1 MVWLVLGVALWMLA
15 HLGKSA
21 GRGIRSTLIE
31 KVGEDPYKGLIAMS
45 VLSALV
51 LMVIGWRATLPSLV
65 YASPVWAPAVTQA
78 GMLIALL
85 LFSASVTPNWV
96 SANLR
101 HPQLTGVAT
110 WAGAHL
116 VANGDQRSLVLF
128 GGLAIWA
135 IVSLFAINQ
144 RDGAWKRPEAQ
155 PFSTI
160 VKPLFAAGIGFAV
173 LWLTHSYF
181 TGRPLVWGW

>member
-1 MVWLVLGVALWMLA
+1 MVFLVLGVVLWTVV

-21 GRGIRSTLIE
+21 GRGIRATLIE
-31 KVGEDPYKGLIAMS
+31 KFGEDPYKGLIAMS

-51 LMVIGWRATLPSLV
+51 LMVIGWRATVPSLV
-65 YASPVWAPAVTQA
+65 YAPPVWAATLTQA

-85 LFSASVTPNWV
+85 LFSASVTPNWI

-110 WAGAHL
+110 WAIAHL
-116 VANGDQRSLVLF
+116 VSNGDQRSLVLF

-135 IVSLFAINQ
+135 IVSIFAINQ
-144 RDGAWKRPEAQ
+144 RDGAWERPGPQ
-155 PFSTI
+155 PISSVI
-160 VKPLFAAGIGFAV
+160 KPLFAAGAGFAV
-173 LWLTHSYF
+173 IWLTHSYF
-181 TGRPLVWGW
+181 TGKPLFWGW

>member
-1 MVWLVLGVALWMLA
+1 MVWLVVGVVLWTVV

-21 GRGIRSTLIE
+21 GRGIRGTLIE
-31 KVGEDPYKGLIAMS
+31 KFGEDPYKGLIAMS

-51 LMVIGWRATLPSLV
+51 LMVIGWRATVPSAV
-65 YASPVWAPAVTQA
+65 YAPPSWGPHLTQT
-78 GMLIALL
+78 GVLIALL

-110 WAGAHL
+110 WAIAHL
-116 VANGDQRSLVLF
+116 VSNGEQRSLVLF

-135 IVSLFAINQ
+135 IVSIFAIN
-144 RDGAWKRPEAQ
+144 
-155 PFSTI
+155 
-160 VKPLFAAGIGFAV
+160 
-173 LWLTHSYF
+173 
-181 TGRPLVWGW
+181 